1 MFRTDDNDMAGL
13 PGMFGEG
20 LAHWHAVTRMLR
32 KHWFHLSVVMVG
44 QGKGHE
50 FELMVN
56 DELKLQQVLQSQDEE
71 VFVKEIQVVTP
82 ANMNGSGAWRMEK
95 VKGLAIGDD
104 QDGDS
109 VCVVTVDGGSVYH
122 DSYRT
127 NLDVASLTKMRVLY
141 DALSAKRSLQ

>member
-1 MFRTDDNDMAGL
+1 MFRTDDNDLAGL

-32 KHWFHLSVVMVG
+32 KHWFHLSVVMAG
-44 QGKGHE
+44 EGKGHE

-56 DELKLQQVLQSQDEE
+56 DEMKLQQVLQAQDDE
-71 VFVKEIQVVTP
+71 VYVKDVQVVTP
-82 ANMNGSGAWRMEK
+82 ADMNGSGAWRMEK
-95 VKGLAIGDD
+95 VKSLAIGDD

-127 NLDVASLTKMRVLY
+127 NLDVASLTKMRVMY

>member
-1 MFRTDDNDMAGL
+1 
-13 PGMFGEG
+13 MFGEG

-82 ANMNGSGAWRMEK
+82 ASMNGSGAWRMEK

>member
-1 MFRTDDNDMAGL
+1 
-13 PGMFGEG
+13 MFGEG

-82 ANMNGSGAWRMEK
+82 ASMNGSGAWRMEK

-104 QDGDS
+104 QNGDS

>member
-82 ANMNGSGAWRMEK
+82 ASMNGSGAWRMEK

-127 NLDVASLTKMRVLY
+127 NLDVASLTKKRVLY
-141 DALSAKRSLQ
+141 DARSAKRSLQ

>member
-56 DELKLQQVLQSQDEE
+56 DELKLQQVLQAQGDE
-71 VFVKEIQVVTP
+71 VYVKDIQVVTP
-82 ANMNGSGAWRMEK
+82 ANMNGTGAWQMEK
-95 VKGLAIGDD
+95 VKSLAIGDD

-109 VCVVTVDGGSVYH
+109 VCVLTVDGGSVYH

>member
-1 MFRTDDNDMAGL
+1 
-13 PGMFGEG
+13 MFGEG

-82 ANMNGSGAWRMEK
+82 ASMNGSGAWRMEK
-95 VKGLAIGDD
+95 VKSLAIGDD

-109 VCVVTVDGGSVYH
+109 VCVLTVDGGSVYH

-127 NLDVASLTKMRVLY
+127 NLDVASLTNMRVLY
-141 DALSAKRSLQ
+141 DGLSTKRSLQ

>member
-1 MFRTDDNDMAGL
+1 
-13 PGMFGEG
+13 MFGEG

-71 VFVKEIQVVTP
+71 VFVKELQVVTP
-82 ANMNGSGAWRMEK
+82 ASMNGSGAWRMEK

-141 DALSAKRSLQ
+141 DARSAKRSLQ

>member
-1 MFRTDDNDMAGL
+1 
-13 PGMFGEG
+13 MFGEG

-82 ANMNGSGAWRMEK
+82 ASMNGSGAWRMEK

-141 DALSAKRSLQ
+141 DARSAKRSLQ